1 MYWQSGWRRGMLSHN
16 VICLSSSVTYK
27 AYAGGIQ
34 LVDFITLLHIF
45 YIKSIYISSL
55 FIM

>member
-1 MYWQSGWRRGMLSHN
+1 MLSHN

-45 YIKSIYISSL
+45 YIKSIYISPL